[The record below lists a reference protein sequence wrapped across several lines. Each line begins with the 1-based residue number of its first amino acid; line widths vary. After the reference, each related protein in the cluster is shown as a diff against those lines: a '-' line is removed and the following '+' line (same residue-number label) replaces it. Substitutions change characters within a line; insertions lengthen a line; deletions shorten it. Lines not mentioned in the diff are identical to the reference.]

1 MKEKI
6 IFNLI
11 VMSEKEI
18 FRVELTREEAEQLRG
33 SLIKH
38 STAVVMEKVQRQ
50 ILDALEHK
58 NAENDDFYVAKYGQ
72 PDLFINSEK

>member
-18 FRVELTREEAEQLRG
+18 FRVKLTREEAEELRG
-33 SLIKH
+33 TLVKH
-38 STAVVMEKVQRQ
+38 SSAVVMEKVQRQ
-50 ILDALEHK
+50 ILDALDGRKSED
-58 NAENDDFYVAKYGQ
+58 EDYYITKYGQ
-72 PDLFINSEK
+72 PDLFNSEQ

>member
-18 FRVELTREEAEQLRG
+18 FHVELTCEEAEQLRG
-33 SLIKH
+33 TLVKH
-38 STAVVMEKVQRQ
+38 SSAVVMEKVQRQ
-50 ILDALEHK
+50 ILDALDGRKSED
-58 NAENDDFYVAKYGQ
+58 EDYYITKYGQ
-72 PDLFINSEK
+72 PDLFNNEQ